1 MNLSFTKDI
10 FTKKSRSSILLLN
23 VLASFFIKGW
33 SALVVLIMVPL
44 TLNCLGIY
52 KNGVWLTLSS
62 LLIWIDQMDIGLGNG
77 LRNKLTSHIAHNN
90 TEEARNIISSTFA
103 MLVIIMF
110 PILIILCSLS
120 IYCDIYTFFN
130 VDESI
135 IPEFRTALLVAITLV
150 CMTFILKII
159 GNVYMGMQLPAVSN
173 LILSLGQTVALIV
186 SAILYYTNNATFMNI
201 VIANTA
207 SPLLVYMM
215 FYPYTF
221 YIKFPQLRPTISSIN
236 LRSALELGNIGLKF
250 FWLQIAALI
259 QFMTANI
266 LISRFFTP
274 EMVTP
279 YQIAYRYMS
288 IVMVFFSIVCMPFWN
303 ATTDAYERGDME
315 WIRNASTKMNW
326 LSLAVAVLLIILT
339 VISPFVYELWV
350 EENKDA
356 VSLNMTA
363 MMALYIFLMILS
375 YRYSYFLN
383 GVGALRLQLYMTI
396 SSVVFIPLSW
406 FVSYTTHSIICFMAV
421 MCVCNLPGIIVNAI
435 QFNKIINGK
444 AKGIWRI

>member
-1 MNLSFTKDI
+1 MNLSFVKDT
-10 FTKKSRSSILLLN
+10 FQKKNRSSILMLN

-44 TLNCLGIY
+44 TLECLGKY
-52 KNGVWLTLSS
+52 KNGVWLTISS

-77 LRNKLTSHIAHNN
+77 LRNKLTSYMAHNN
-90 TEEARNIISSTFA
+90 IEGARNIISSTFA
-103 MLVIIMF
+103 MLVFIMF

-135 IPEFRTALLVAITLV
+135 IPELRTALLVAVTLV

-173 LILSLGQTVALIV
+173 LILSLGQTLALILSV
-186 SAILYYTNNATFMNI
+186 ILYYTNNATFLNI
-201 VIANTA
+201 VVTNTA
-207 SPLLVYMM
+207 APLIVYILS
-215 FYPYTF
+215 YPYTF
-221 YIKFPQLRPTISSIN
+221 CIKFPQLRPTIKGIN
-236 LRSALELGNIGLKF
+236 LQSALELGNIGLKF
-250 FWLQIAALI
+250 FWLQIAAII
-259 QFMTANI
+259 QFLSANI
-266 LISRFFTP
+266 LIARFFSP

-288 IVMVFFSIVCMPFWN
+288 IMMVFFTIICMPFWN

-315 WIRNASTKMNW
+315 WIRKASTRMNW
-326 LSLAVAVLLIILT
+326 ITLAVAVLIVIL
-339 VISPFVYELWV
+339 VIISPFVYKIWV
-350 EENKDA
+350 EDENA

-363 MMALYIFLMILS
+363 MMALYILLMILS
-375 YRYSYFLN
+375 NRFSFFLN

-396 SSVVFIPLSW
+396 SSAVFIPLAW
-406 FVSYTTHSIICFMAV
+406 IVNYYTHSIICFMAV
-421 MCVCNLPGIIVNAI
+421 MCFCNLPGLIANTI
-435 QFNKIINGK
+435 QFHKILNGT
-444 AKGIWRI
+444 ATGIWKI

>member
-1 MNLSFTKDI
+1 MNLSFVKDI
-10 FTKKSRSSILLLN
+10 FQKKNRSSILMLN

-44 TLNCLGIY
+44 TLECLGKY
-52 KNGVWLTLSS
+52 KNGVWLTISS

-77 LRNKLTSHIAHNN
+77 LRNKPTSYMAHNN
-90 TEEARNIISSTFA
+90 IEGARNIISSTFA
-103 MLVIIMF
+103 MLVFIMF

-135 IPEFRTALLVAITLV
+135 IPELRTALLVAVTLV

-173 LILSLGQTVALIV
+173 LILSLGQTLALILSV
-186 SAILYYTNNATFMNI
+186 ILYYTNNATFLNI
-201 VIANTA
+201 VVANTA
-207 SPLLVYMM
+207 APLIVYILS
-215 FYPYTF
+215 YPYTF
-221 YIKFPQLRPTISSIN
+221 YIKFPQLRPTIKGIN
-236 LRSALELGNIGLKF
+236 LQSALELGNIGLKF
-250 FWLQIAALI
+250 FWLQIAAII
-259 QFMTANI
+259 QFLSANI
-266 LISRFFTP
+266 LIARFFSP

-288 IVMVFFSIVCMPFWN
+288 IMMVFFTIICMPFWN

-315 WIRNASTKMNW
+315 WIRKASTRMNW
-326 LSLAVAVLLIILT
+326 ITLAVAVLMVIL
-339 VISPFVYELWV
+339 VIISPFVYKIWV
-350 EENKDA
+350 EDENA

-363 MMALYIFLMILS
+363 MMALYILLMILS
-375 YRYSYFLN
+375 NRFSFFLN

-396 SSVVFIPLSW
+396 SSAVFIPLAW
-406 FVSYTTHSIICFMAV
+406 IVNYYTHSIICFMAV
-421 MCVCNLPGIIVNAI
+421 MCFCNLPGLIANTI
-435 QFNKIINGK
+435 QFHKILNGT
-444 AKGIWRI
+444 ATGIWKI